1 MDSLWKIMTILAGTR
16 TRQFGKKIDA
26 RGQLP
31 DGTQF
36 EGSQDLKNIIVSNR
50 MPNLTRQLT
59 EKLLTYALGRQLE
72 YYDEATIRSIVN
84 STTKNEYRFQTLI
97 ESVIYSQP
105 FLKPTVTGRF
115 IR

>member
-1 MDSLWKIMTILAGTR
+1 
-16 TRQFGKKIDA
+16 
-26 RGQLP
+26 
-31 DGTQF
+31 
-36 EGSQDLKNIIVSNR
+36 

-105 FLKPTVTGRF
+105 FLNRQLPEDSYDEQ
-115 IR
+115 